1 MSIDIKRLR
10 RILAQEGL
18 TKTAGSG
25 AIEIDNPREMEKLVG
40 PITFDSVGE
49 ENLYFRD
56 GYDKLYFFK
65 ADGRDRDAK
74 RIRRYF
80 GSPSQ
85 KAATG
90 KTAGSGDLN
99 AKYLA
104 SVKPLT
110 KKRIL
115 KLVADHYD
123 IRTSEAEAEV
133 TDRDAE
139 ALYEYLAPHPS
150 FAMQILRDMKG
161 KRFASYNGRSNLDPH
176 RTDYKNDPSD
186 VYASA
191 YRSAEDALSDMET
204 ALESSG
210 WRTQPSRPEFED
222 GDRFFGEIE
231 GQKGRDKITVEV
243 VAYLEEDRY
252 GDLADSVKY
261 FYALWNAKWWDYQ
274 NADDQE
280 FEDEHN
286 PKKMAK
292 EMALE
297 ITRIHARD
305 GSD

>member
-25 AIEIDNPREMEKLVG
+25 
-40 PITFDSVGE
+40 
-49 ENLYFRD
+49 
-56 GYDKLYFFK
+56 
-65 ADGRDRDAK
+65 
-74 RIRRYF
+74 
-80 GSPSQ
+80 
-85 KAATG
+85 
-90 KTAGSGDLN
+90 DLN

-104 SVKPLT
+104 SIPAPMKA
-110 KKRIL
+110 KIL
-115 KLVADHYD
+115 KAVANHYGVS
-123 IRTSEAEAEV
+123 ISEFEEEV
-133 TDRDAE
+133 TDKDAE
-139 ALYEYLAPHPS
+139 ALYEYIPTRSMAV
-150 FAMQILRDMKG
+150 QVLRDMKG
-161 KRFASYNGRSNLDPH
+161 KRFASYDSDPG
-176 RTDYKNDPSD
+176 D

-191 YRSAEDALSDMET
+191 YESAEEALSDMET

-210 WRTQPSRPEFED
+210 WRTQSKDPEFED
-222 GDRFFGEIE
+222 GNRFFGEIK

-243 VAYLEEDRY
+243 VTYLEEDRN
-252 GDLADSVKY
+252 GDLADRVQY

-305 GSD
+305 GSG